1 MAEIKSAIE
10 LAMEKT
16 RNLVMD
22 DEEKRESQ
30 KKEVENRVRAIL
42 RRYLEGITET
52 ERAMAEMEE
61 IKADPGL
68 KKKLLMTLLIE
79 DFDIT
84 SENSRMLDLFHHVGS
99 GLFGLFVAELDE
111 IRKEFS
117 LEMKKR
123 ESVVRS
129 KVESRLEDMGI
140 TGDGLDLNVEA
151 WEEWSDARA
160 ETGQI
165 FGKRIDEW
173 KERLV
178 KALDKG

>member
-10 LAMEKT
+10 LAMERTK
-16 RNLVMD
+16 NLVMD

-42 RRYLEGITET
+42 RRYLEGMTEAD
-52 ERAMAEMEE
+52 RALAELDE
-61 IKADPGL
+61 IKADYGL
-68 KKKLLMTLLIE
+68 KKKLLINLLLE

-84 SENSRMLDLFHHVGS
+84 RENSRMLGLFHQVG
-99 GLFGLFVAELDE
+99 GGTAGPFVAELDE

-117 LEMKKR
+117 FETAKQ
-123 ESVVRS
+123 EGVVRR
-129 KVESRLEDMGI
+129 KIENRLEEMGI
-140 TGDGLDLNVEA
+140 TGDGLDPNVEA
-151 WEEWSDARA
+151 WEEWRDALA
-160 ETGQI
+160 ETGAV

-178 KALDKG
+178 KAMDKG

>member
-10 LAMEKT
+10 LAMERT

-22 DEEKRESQ
+22 DDEKKESQ
-30 KKEVENRVRAIL
+30 KKDVENRIRAVL
-42 RRYLEGITET
+42 RRYLEGMTEMNK
-52 ERAMAEMEE
+52 AMGELEEVKAEPE
-61 IKADPGL
+61 L
-68 KKKLLMTLLIE
+68 KRKLLVTLLIE

-84 SENSRMLDLFHHVGS
+84 RENSRVLDLFHHVGGGLS
-99 GLFGLFVAELDE
+99 GPFVAELDE

-117 LEMKKR
+117 LEMEKR
-123 ESVVRS
+123 ESMVRS
-129 KVESRLEDMGI
+129 KIENRLHEMDI

-151 WEEWSDARA
+151 WEEWSAARA
-160 ETGQI
+160 EAGRI